1 MQVHGFIRRASAAV
15 ALASAVGAAFGA
27 HEAAGAATPSPF
39 WSGLARINVL
49 CLVRTEAGVDESRL
63 TPRICSSVRDIAARN
78 APVPVGI
85 IAPGDPAILSPDSV
99 TLLVHASV
107 QGDERGRLIA
117 FHIRPYRNSTDQ
129 LIFAAA
135 PRAARLADS
144 AAADK
149 GLEAALSA
157 ALSETLPW
165 LGAAA
170 GPRSIH

>member
-1 MQVHGFIRRASAAV
+1 MQVHGFIRRGRAAV
-15 ALASAVGAAFGA
+15 ALASAMGAAFGV
-27 HEAAGAATPSPF
+27 HGAAGAATPAPF
-39 WSGLARINVL
+39 WSGLDRINVL
-49 CLVRTEAGVDESRL
+49 CLVRSEAGVDEIRL
-63 TPRICSSVRDIAARN
+63 TPRICSSVRDMAARN
-78 APVPVGI
+78 APIPVGV

-107 QGDERGRLIA
+107 QSDERGRLLA

-144 AAADK
+144 PAVDK
-149 GLEAALSA
+149 ELEGALSA

-165 LGAAA
+165 LSAAA
-170 GPRSIH
+170 GPRSIR